1 MDHLAPVLVVLVIF
15 STIGWVVYILAE
27 SYRRKQRLKMVTD
40 LHTRI
45 LDRMGSTAE
54 FAQFLQTEGG
64 QQFIDTLS
72 VERTHP
78 AEKIARALQ
87 TGIIFTAVGV
97 GFVIVR
103 PSVDLEAEAG
113 FTVLSAL
120 LLSLGV
126 GFLLSAISSWMLSRS
141 FGLFDRPDPLRK
153 LESLSGSGPSSPV
166 NR

>member
-27 SYRRKQRLKMVTD
+27 AYRRKQRLKMVTD

-54 FAQFLQTEGG
+54 FATFLQTEGG

-87 TGIIFTAVGV
+87 MGIIFTAVGV
-97 GFVIVR
+97 GFVLVR
-103 PSVDLEAEAG
+103 PSVDLDAEAG

-126 GFLLSAISSWMLSRS
+126 GFLLSAIASWMLSRS

-153 LESLSGSGPSSPV
+153 LDSYTGPSSPA